1 MLQAEAAAEAAA
13 VDHVGGDPAE
23 TPANRLAFAND
34 AAMFLSSQA
43 RDVARCRGATALSAD
58 EEGAGQDRG
67 RTERTLVL
75 TPSEYSRRNLGGLNL
90 TANRLGWNGAS
101 ISHPPARC
109 GV

>member
-1 MLQAEAAAEAAA
+1 MGG
-13 VDHVGGDPAE
+13 VGGGK
-23 TPANRLAFAND
+23 
-34 AAMFLSSQA
+34 
-43 RDVARCRGATALSAD
+43 RGRETALSAD

-101 ISHPPARC
+101 ISHPRPRVVASDEIPTSRQK
-109 GV
+109 

>member
-1 MLQAEAAAEAAA
+1 MGG
-13 VDHVGGDPAE
+13 VGGGK
-23 TPANRLAFAND
+23 
-34 AAMFLSSQA
+34 
-43 RDVARCRGATALSAD
+43 RGRETALSAD

-101 ISHPPARC
+101 ISHPLARTPWHVLSKEWWLA
-109 GV
+109 GSGSRI